1 MERWN
6 AGTAKY
12 IGHFYKLPVWKIK
25 TINNNIRHFYDI
37 LIFCLY
43 LFDCQSVIMP
53 ALFPPFAQKSTAHK
67 SQNLYKAIY
76 RSALYLSTLLIFST
90 MNTSQ
95 IRFVLALHATWNVLR
110 DPVLT
115 RIYARKWKRALAQL
129 SKTIAPSDRL
139 PSLYGYVFRLMYAEC
154 KKYV

>member
-37 LIFCLY
+37 LIFCLH

-76 RSALYLSTLLIFST
+76 RSALYLSTLLIFFNYEHISNSFRSYHERHMGST
-90 MNTSQ
+90 S
-95 IRFVLALHATWNVLR
+95 
-110 DPVLT
+110 
-115 RIYARKWKRALAQL
+115 
-129 SKTIAPSDRL
+129 
-139 PSLYGYVFRLMYAEC
+139 
-154 KKYV
+154 